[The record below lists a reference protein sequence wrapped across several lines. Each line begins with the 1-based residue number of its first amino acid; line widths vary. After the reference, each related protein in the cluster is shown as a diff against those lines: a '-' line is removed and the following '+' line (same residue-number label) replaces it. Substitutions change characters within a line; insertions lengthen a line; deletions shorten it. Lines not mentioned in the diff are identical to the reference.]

1 MIEATTPTLTL
12 TLPESVDL
20 TLANEL
26 LVTFSQY
33 ETQITKTLDDN
44 VSLIAKNIIGV
55 TLSQEE
61 TLKFVPNRI
70 VSVQVNWIVG
80 DARLATTIGKIIVT
94 PNLIPEVIET

>member
-20 TLANEL
+20 TIANEL
-26 LVTFSQY
+26 FVTFSQY
-33 ETQITKTLDDN
+33 ETEITKTLGEN
-44 VSLIAKNIIGV
+44 VSLIAQNIIAV

-61 TLKFVPNRI
+61 TLVFVPNRS